1 MLTRRGWFGSL
12 VVLIGAVVGVGC
24 ASGDGLDGGNGTY
37 DLRAIQLE
45 GMGPQKDGTLKVQY
59 RPPVETMYSCPGV
72 NVVEEPAG
80 TLRVTFVRTPK
91 SMPATAQHQGTLDP
105 MTGVAIVFL
114 PDAVN
119 KQVILVGG
127 EWEREIWRRGGP
139 IR

>member
-1 MLTRRGWFGSL
+1 MRTRRDVIGSMVLL
-12 VVLIGAVVGVGC
+12 VGAIVGMGC
-24 ASGDGLDGGNGTY
+24 ATGDGLDGGDGTY

-72 NVVEEPAG
+72 NVVEQPEG
-80 TLRVTFVRTPK
+80 TLRVTFVRAPK
-91 SMPATAQHQGTLDP
+91 STPATAQFQATLDP
-105 MTGVAIVFL
+105 ATGVAVVFL
-114 PDAVN
+114 PSAVH

>member
-1 MLTRRGWFGSL
+1 MLTRRTVLGSMW
-12 VVLIGAVVGVGC
+12 VLAAAVGGLGC
-24 ASGDGLDGGNGTY
+24 ATGDGIDGGNGTY

-45 GMGPQKDGTLKVQY
+45 GMGPQKDGSLKVQY
-59 RPPVETMYSCPGV
+59 RPPAETMYACPGIDV
-72 NVVEEPAG
+72 AEQPPG

-91 SMPATAQHQGTLDP
+91 SAAGGAQIPATLDP
-105 MTGVAIVFL
+105 ATGVAIVFL

>member
-1 MLTRRGWFGSL
+1 MRTRRD
-12 VVLIGAVVGVGC
+12 LIGSMIVLVGAIVGFGC
-24 ASGDGLDGGNGTY
+24 ATGDGLDGGDGTY

-72 NVVEEPAG
+72 NVLEQPAG

-91 SMPATAQHQGTLDP
+91 SMAATAQHAATIDP
-105 MTGVAIVFL
+105 ATGVAIVFL